1 MRRPQRALAIRI
13 AAVVSIAALLGP
25 ALARAA
31 EEGADDVSAAPPLV
45 RDSHWY
51 DGPRRG
57 FDQAFDLIVVRPLA
71 FVTLGT
77 GCTLFVGSAI
87 LTAPNGMEGIT
98 DAYDRFVREPYEYFS
113 TRPLGEF

>member
-1 MRRPQRALAIRI
+1 MRRPHRALAARI

-31 EEGADDVSAAPPLV
+31 EETEDVSAPPPLV

-57 FDQAFDLIVVRPLA
+57 FDQAFDLILVRPLA
-71 FVTLGT
+71 ALTLGT
-77 GCTLFVGSAI
+77 GCALFVGSAI
-87 LTAPNGMEGIT
+87 LTAPNGVEGIT